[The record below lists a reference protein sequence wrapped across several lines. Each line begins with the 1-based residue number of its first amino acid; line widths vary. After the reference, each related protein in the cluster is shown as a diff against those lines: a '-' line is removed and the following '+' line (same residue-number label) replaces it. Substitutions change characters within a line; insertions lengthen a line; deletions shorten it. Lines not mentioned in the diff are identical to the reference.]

1 VIKELGKLKP
11 MGGALIAFGNDELH
25 NSCGNCSQCSKKCG
39 DAGEKRD
46 RLRMSRKRFCKK
58 AAGKHGVQV
67 QEVRDMVREEWADP
81 LKRLQEKRASA
92 KHRAGKQEGSA
103 V

>member
-1 VIKELGKLKP
+1 MSKDK
-11 MGGALIAFGNDELH
+11 GG
-25 NSCGNCSQCSKKCG
+25 
-39 DAGEKRD
+39 
-46 RLRMSRKRFCKK
+46 MSRKRISKK
-58 AAGKHGVQV
+58 IAGRFGVQV
-67 QEVRDMVREEWADP
+67 QEVRDMVREEWVDP